1 MTKERLRAYKDLRQ
15 ERDQLAKMLGDIE
28 AVMYGPRASRMDGMP
43 RGGLVSTGG
52 PTEELATRHIEVEA
66 RYREKV
72 AQLTALLDEIEQSI
86 EVLDPRE
93 RTLIR
98 LHYIEG
104 RIWEEVCIEMSYSW
118 MQVHRIHAKAL
129 EKLKTA

>member
-43 RGGLVSTGG
+43 RGGSGGTGG
-52 PTEELATRHIEVEA
+52 PTEALATRHIEVEQ

-72 AQLTALLDEIEQSI
+72 AELTALLDEIEQAI
-86 EVLDPRE
+86 EALDPRE

>member
-1 MTKERLRAYKDLRQ
+1 MTKEELRVYKDLRR
-15 ERDQLAKMLGDIE
+15 ERDQLAKMLADIE

-43 RGGLVSTGG
+43 RGGSGKAGG
-52 PTEELATRHIEVEA
+52 PTEELVTRHIELERQYKA
-66 RYREKV
+66 KV
-72 AQLTALLDEIEQSI
+72 AELTDRLDRIEQAL

-104 RIWEEVCIEMSYSW
+104 CIWEEVCIEMAYSW

-129 EKLKTA
+129 EKLKMA

>member
-43 RGGLVSTGG
+43 RGGSGSTGG
-52 PTEELATRHIEVEA
+52 PTEALATRHIEIEMH
-66 RYREKV
+66 YKEKV
-72 AQLTALLDEIEQSI
+72 SQLTALLDEIEQAI
-86 EVLDPRE
+86 EGLDPRE

-104 RIWEEVCIEMSYSW
+104 RIWEEVCIEMAYSW